1 MFSTTQ
7 PRCATSLSHPLA
19 PNAFQPFQIIPLQP
33 GRYLLDLSIRPL
45 SNPLL
50 PYEMLVIPGK
60 KRKEKEKLTT
70 RNIVS
75 NYGSK
80 RNRNRLSRISSSRF
94 LSLNPKINP
103 ITSSTVS
110 PVNIC
115 TLCETLSSFLP
126 SVKRKPVLPSILD
139 YRRSKLVLSHRIIRS
154 LNTLSS

>member
-1 MFSTTQ
+1 MQ
-7 PRCATSLSHPLA
+7 PRFPTPSR
-19 PNAFQPFQIIPLQP
+19 QT
-33 GRYLLDLSIRPL
+33 L
-45 SNPLL
+45 SNRSKSFRYNLDATCSTYPFVHCPT
-50 PYEMLVIPGK
+50 PYSLTKCSLFREKRGK
-60 KRKEKEKLTT
+60 KKK
-70 RNIVS
+70 NIIS

-126 SVKRKPVLPSILD
+126 SVKRKPVLPSILN
-139 YRRSKLVLSHRIIRS
+139 YRRPKLVLGHRIICS